1 MFIVF
6 EGPEGSGKSTQAKL
20 LAGKLRDGGQRVILT
35 REPGGTQLGEEL
47 RRLLLDLHAEP
58 VTPVAEALLYAAAR
72 AEHVAHLI
80 RPALEA
86 GEVVISDRFADSTL
100 AYQGGGR
107 GLDLDQLRSV
117 QGFATGGLEPDLRIL
132 LDLPVAVGLARRHA
146 DHESVNRLDAESL
159 AFHERVR
166 AAYLGFAQANSSAW
180 RVIDA
185 TEASEQVA
193 ACIWAAVK
201 DRFA

>member
-1 MFIVF
+1 LFIVF

-20 LAGKLRDGGQRVILT
+20 LAERLRDAGKRVILT
-35 REPGGTQLGEEL
+35 REPGGTELGEQL
-47 RRLLLDLHAEP
+47 RRLLLDLHSEP
-58 VTPVAEALLYAAAR
+58 VTPAAEALLYSAAR
-72 AEHVAHLI
+72 AEHVAHVIQPSLD
-80 RPALEA
+80 A
-86 GEVVISDRFADSTL
+86 GEIVICDRFADSTL

-117 QGFATGGLEPDLRIL
+117 QQFATRGLEPDVRFL

-146 DHESVNRLDAESL
+146 DHDSVNRLDAESL

-166 AAYLGFAQANSSAW
+166 ASYLALADANPANW

-185 TEASEQVA
+185 TKSRDEVA
-193 ACIWAAVK
+193 RSVWSAVR
-201 DRFA
+201 DRLG